1 MNGRV
6 EQKATRGSD
15 VLWDIAR
22 ALVWLEVAIEGERA
36 RERERTGERESA
48 SAGGGGYDTRAEP
61 CARVRSRAWVCARAR
76 ERMNE

>member
-36 RERERTGERESA
+36 RERELERERA
-48 SAGGGGYDTRAEP
+48 LGVEGTTRVP
-61 CARVRSRAWVCARAR
+61 NRALVCAR
-76 ERMNE
+76 ERGGVRGRGSE